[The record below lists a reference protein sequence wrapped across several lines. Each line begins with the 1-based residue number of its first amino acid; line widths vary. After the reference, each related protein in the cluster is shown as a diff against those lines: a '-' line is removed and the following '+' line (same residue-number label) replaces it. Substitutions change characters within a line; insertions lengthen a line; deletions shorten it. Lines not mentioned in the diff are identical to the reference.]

1 MFPCITTVSCMKDME
16 IIKLLLKLWVASIG
30 VAGAVILVVIL
41 LNLLYEGITAMIRK
55 LKYIL
60 FK

>member
-1 MFPCITTVSCMKDME
+1 MFLYITTASCMKDME
-16 IIKLLLKLWVASIG
+16 IIKLLLKLWVASAGI
-30 VAGAVILVVIL
+30 AGAVILVVIL
-41 LNLLYEGITAMIRK
+41 LNLLYKGITAVIRK

>member
-1 MFPCITTVSCMKDME
+1 ME

>member
-1 MFPCITTVSCMKDME
+1 ME

-30 VAGAVILVVIL
+30 IVGAAIFVVIL
-41 LNLLYEGITAMIRK
+41 LNLLYEGITAVIRK

>member
-1 MFPCITTVSCMKDME
+1 ME

-30 VAGAVILVVIL
+30 IAGAVILVVIL
-41 LNLLYEGITAMIRK
+41 LNLLYEGIIAVIRK